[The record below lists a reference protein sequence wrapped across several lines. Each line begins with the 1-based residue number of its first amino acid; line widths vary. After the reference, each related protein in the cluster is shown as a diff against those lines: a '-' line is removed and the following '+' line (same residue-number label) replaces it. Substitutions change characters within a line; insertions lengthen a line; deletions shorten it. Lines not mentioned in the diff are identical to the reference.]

1 MQLENKIILNDMK
14 ITVITGSAHRHGT
27 SAMMADEF
35 IKGAQEAGHEVYCFD
50 AAFKDVHPCIGCDT
64 CINLGKG
71 CVYKDDMLELNPH
84 ILEADVLVFA
94 SPIYYYNINAQ
105 IKAVM
110 DRFYA
115 NNAAL
120 QGHKKAALLLTMAD
134 ETRESADGPEV
145 FFDRYA
151 AYMQWENLGVIAA
164 TSCWTVDDIKK
175 TDFPRQAYELGKSI

>member
-1 MQLENKIILNDMK
+1 MK

-27 SAMMADEF
+27 SALLADEF
-35 IKGAQEAGHEVYCFD
+35 IKGATEAGHEVFRFD
-50 AAFKDVHPCIGCDT
+50 AAFKDVHPCLGCDT
-64 CINLGKG
+64 CINQGKG
-71 CVYKDDMLELNPH
+71 CVYKDDMQELNPH

-134 ETRESADGPEV
+134 DSHESADGPTV
-145 FFDRYA
+145 FFDRYTN
-151 AYMQWENLGVIAA
+151 YMKWVNLGVIAA
-164 TSCWTVDDIKK
+164 LSCWTVDDIKQ
-175 TDFPRQAYELGKSI
+175 TDYPLQAYELGKKLK